1 MIGFFVMAGVV
12 PAIHVFLVAVTMT
25 TWMPGT
31 SPGMTSFATS
41 PRTLLEIPGS
51 RFQRAPE

>member
-31 SPGMTSFATS
+31 SPHDGFATS
-41 PRTLLEIPGS
+41 PRTLL
-51 RFQRAPE
+51 